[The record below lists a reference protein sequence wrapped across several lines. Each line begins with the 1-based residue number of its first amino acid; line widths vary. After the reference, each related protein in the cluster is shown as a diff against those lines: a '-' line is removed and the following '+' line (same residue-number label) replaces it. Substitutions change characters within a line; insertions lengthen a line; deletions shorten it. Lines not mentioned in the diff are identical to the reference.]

1 MQIDVI
7 ETLRLRGERVC
18 ESYWNSWLTMGR
30 DSRVMAT
37 LGGTWSLEKAVEKMR
52 SNCDHWARYGHGL
65 WMLFD
70 QATGSF
76 IGRAG
81 IRRVVV
87 NENEEV
93 ELGYALMPEYWGK
106 GLAVEIGQK
115 ALSVAF
121 EQFHYSNVVCF
132 TLADNKQSE
141 RVMQKLGFTYEKDI
155 IHHNKPHVLYRYQ
168 NPAT

>member
-1 MQIDVI
+1 MQIEII
-7 ETLRLRGERVC
+7 ETSRLRGERVC
-18 ESYWNSWLTMGR
+18 ESHWNLWFEMGR

-37 LGGTWSLEKAVEKMR
+37 LGGIWNPGKAVEKLYW
-52 SNCDHWARYGHGL
+52 NCEQWVQYGHGL

-70 QATGSF
+70 KATGSF
-76 IGRAG
+76 TGRAG
-81 IRRVVV
+81 IRKVVV
-87 NENEEV
+87 NANEEV

-132 TLADNKQSE
+132 TLTDNKQSE
-141 RVMQKLGFTYEKDI
+141 RVMQKLGFTYESNI
-155 IHHNKPHVLYRYQ
+155 IHHNEPHVLYRYQ